1 MAFLVCVP
9 WFRLPQYSIF
19 RQVLCPRGA
28 GANIRAL
35 NISAQ
40 YAMDGINLS
49 RNILS
54 ASAIIFFSSTYSYC
68 NYPLAQL
75 SRLAL
80 TYHLSVTTIS
90 LKTNSSFVV
99 YMSLIPDMNHSSS
112 SFQSLFTAAVQDY
125 ADQTGTTLDDH
136 PLTKLLE
143 SCDSVDSI
151 SSVLQQHARRF
162 SEFRGDDG
170 KIMKSL
176 KRAVNVLYML
186 STSSVLGAS
195 IGLVCVT

>member
-1 MAFLVCVP
+1 MSAG
-9 WFRLPQYSIF
+9 
-19 RQVLCPRGA
+19 RQGQCS
-28 GANIRAL
+28 
-35 NISAQ
+35 SAQ
-40 YAMDGINLS
+40 YKRSIYDGWGQPFQEHSQRLGHNFFFQVRIHTVT
-49 RNILS
+49 ILLL
-54 ASAIIFFSSTYSYC
+54 SSTTSSY
-68 NYPLAQL
+68 
-75 SRLAL
+75 R
-80 TYHLSVTTIS
+80 LSVTTIS
-90 LKTNSSFVV
+90 LKSNSSFVA
-99 YMSLIPDMNHSSS
+99 YMSLIPDMSHSSS

-143 SCDSVDSI
+143 RCDSVDSI
-151 SSVLQQHARRF
+151 SSILQQHARQF